1 MAAVGTEATPGA
13 ITIADVENELQQAG
27 ASLESLVITDS
38 DAKGNPITRTLK
50 SPPRETSLNPGDTL
64 YYVKDGVTYMT
75 HVNEAA
81 NDLETP
87 TVFKGT
93 PKTAPNIQLPSS
105 GTPLERATAIRD
117 QIVSRYNDPNTPDS
131 EKAGLLTLLQQQETQ
146 INSLSKTQTKMDPND
161 PVTQAMAKTAAAEM
175 AAGKEPSSEYVTAY
189 FAVNG
194 GKASGQPSQYTMP
207 IPGYTWALQ
216 PHHAG
221 NENGAVDLFAPPGT
235 PIVAAAGGT
244 VVRAGPYGAA
254 GNDIYIQGNDGRVY
268 DYEHTDNLKVQ
279 PGDVVQAGQPLA
291 VVATL
296 ENGGSSVGPATHLH
310 FAVGAKDGSIN
321 YDDHGTSTDF
331 DTLGFLKGISSGQQP
346 GGSGTNPFAAKP
358 EYHALGD
365 KIYRANPDGSFSVVV
380 DASGEKAPTTHQ
392 LGNILYQYDPA
403 TQQWKQAIVGPQT
416 ADQIKAQQDQ
426 QGQVQTVLQQM
437 QNTKDFIQ
445 QQFAAGKLTPQEA
458 AQYQQSLLDYTN
470 AALQGTTPYDL
481 WKTQQEQ
488 TTQRSQIAKDLLDE
502 KVSQTTSMVDNLL
515 GDTMRSV
522 AASKY

>member
-161 PVTQAMAKTAAAEM
+161 PVTQALAKAAVAKGSSATQQEM
-175 AAGKEPSSEYVTAY
+175 EAY

-194 GKASGQPSQYTMP
+194 
-207 IPGYTWALQ
+207 
-216 PHHAG
+216 
-221 NENGAVDLFAPPGT
+221 
-235 PIVAAAGGT
+235 
-244 VVRAGPYGAA
+244 
-254 GNDIYIQGNDGRVY
+254 
-268 DYEHTDNLKVQ
+268 
-279 PGDVVQAGQPLA
+279 
-291 VVATL
+291 
-296 ENGGSSVGPATHLH
+296 
-310 FAVGAKDGSIN
+310 
-321 YDDHGTSTDF
+321 
-331 DTLGFLKGISSGQQP
+331 
-346 GGSGTNPFAAKP
+346 
-358 EYHALGD
+358 
-365 KIYRANPDGSFSVVV
+365 
-380 DASGEKAPTTHQ
+380 
-392 LGNILYQYDPA
+392 
-403 TQQWKQAIVGPQT
+403 
-416 ADQIKAQQDQ
+416 
-426 QGQVQTVLQQM
+426 
-437 QNTKDFIQ
+437 
-445 QQFAAGKLTPQEA
+445 
-458 AQYQQSLLDYTN
+458 
-470 AALQGTTPYDL
+470 
-481 WKTQQEQ
+481 
-488 TTQRSQIAKDLLDE
+488 
-502 KVSQTTSMVDNLL
+502 
-515 GDTMRSV
+515 
-522 AASKY
+522 